1 MVGGS
6 CKDLET
12 VKRLKTLVKTVIKS
26 VITCEKV
33 TSRDFGR
40 IRKMLL
46 ETRGKEILAM
56 LWPKKKK
63 PTTTTK
69 AILLPTVICKLE
81 IIFINWVTLQRK
93 FPDSAGSA
101 ACLLL
106 AAYSKMQSGVP

>member
-6 CKDLET
+6 CKDLEI
-12 VKRLKTLVKTVIKS
+12 VKRLETLVKTVIKS

-33 TSRDFGR
+33 TSKDFGR
-40 IRKMLL
+40 KRKMLL
-46 ETRGKEILAM
+46 ETRGKEILAT
-56 LWPKKKK
+56 LWPKKK
-63 PTTTTK
+63 K

-106 AAYSKMQSGVP
+106 AA

>member
-6 CKDLET
+6 CKDLEI
-12 VKRLKTLVKTVIKS
+12 VKRLETLVKTVIKS

-33 TSRDFGR
+33 TSKDFGR

-46 ETRGKEILAM
+46 ETRGKEILAT
-56 LWPKKKK
+56 LWQKKKK
-63 PTTTTK
+63 KK
-69 AILLPTVICKLE
+69 AILLPTVICKVE

-106 AAYSKMQSGVP
+106 AAYSKMQSGLP

>member
-6 CKDLET
+6 CKDLEI
-12 VKRLKTLVKTVIKS
+12 VKRLETLVKTVIKS

-33 TSRDFGR
+33 TSKDFGR

-46 ETRGKEILAM
+46 ETRGKEILAT
-56 LWPKKKK
+56 LWQKKKK
-63 PTTTTK
+63 KK
-69 AILLPTVICKLE
+69 AILLPTVICKVE
-81 IIFINWVTLQRK
+81 IFINWVTLQRK

-106 AAYSKMQSGVP
+106 AAYSKMQSGLP